1 MKLMPE
7 EAHLIMEN
15 AETVDVS
22 VQTLKAGDRVLI
34 KPGEKIPIDGI
45 VFEGSSLVNEAMITG
60 ESVPVEKGAGDEL
73 IGGSINGEGVLK
85 FAVTRVGEETF
96 LSQVI
101 KLVRDAQ
108 ASKSKA
114 QRLADRAAKWLFYIA
129 VSSGLVTFTIW
140 LFFKDLS
147 FAIER
152 AVTVVIIA
160 CPHALGLAI
169 PLVTAVS
176 TNIAQ
181 KGLLIK
187 NRLVSRMLVI

>member
-1 MKLMPE
+1 MTLITLAIFTAYIYSTATTFFILGDNFFWELATLIVIMLLGHWIEMKSVQGASKSLDQLMKLMPE

-73 IGGSINGEGVLK
+73 IGGSINGEGILK

-101 KLVRDAQ
+101 N
-108 ASKSKA
+108 
-114 QRLADRAAKWLFYIA
+114 W
-129 VSSGLVTFTIW
+129 SG
-140 LFFKDLS
+140 
-147 FAIER
+147 
-152 AVTVVIIA
+152 
-160 CPHALGLAI
+160 
-169 PLVTAVS
+169 
-176 TNIAQ
+176 
-181 KGLLIK
+181 
-187 NRLVSRMLVI
+187 MLKPQNPKPSV